1 MKGKSLLLI
10 DICCNLVDIRTC
22 YKRLLVEWNTI
33 ILEEWAPVAWA
44 KTLSDLDPANLL
56 PRGWSAWPAEEH
68 DPDSY
73 WFRLAHEVTKQ
84 IVGCGASLF
93 PSYDLQN
100 LVSIHDKPVLFTPR
114 TDNNNSLFSIL
125 ALFGVYIVQPP
136 PQIFSAL
143 KVIANNFQASTLS
156 PHSLHNLL
164 CDSLTNITGPSFEIK
179 AAHQVMRY
187 LALTSSPPTLELLSD
202 LPWFSR
208 PDGSLVSLTR
218 PSTNPRWII
227 PATEE
232 EARLFAD
239 DPYTLAWDC
248 VSDDLRVHLLK
259 AQAAAVLNV
268 TSLNVALV
276 SAFLHSRFSH
286 LDSFA
291 DELPEANATHH
302 FDWLVRFWTW
312 VAQWPARDSFFRT
325 QAERV
330 QHLHLL
336 PTSRK
341 SLRKMSSQVVV
352 FQTIPQAAVTAWG
365 ALGVHGLHDS
375 IPRDAVSILKEKSF
389 ALGQSAPGFV
399 SFLIRS
405 CDVNS
410 RPLLDQASFK
420 HIRDSLTSGLR
431 PEAEPELSVQD
442 QEKLLQLPVFMV
454 RHLPGKNSTLGP
466 ASGKR
471 IFINLPDDYPLP
483 RLKNDQIV
491 YVDMGDFST
500 ANLIKLADR
509 NRLEI
514 LSEFDILK
522 LAIEHWDSQP
532 MDLQDR
538 FISNIFENRHHT
550 FELRE
555 RLKTLNFVTVNQV
568 DHRVP
573 PRGLVHPHS
582 PLAVLYKGEAGRLP
596 TGRFSSSDY
605 LLVMQSEGFVDFFLN
620 ESIIQERI
628 EYFSSV
634 YSEGKP
640 IWQKATALVE
650 LLNQFW
656 ASSYRHLILGRRSLV
671 WFPSNGLT
679 LIAPDR
685 CRDSHRG
692 PHAHPYY
699 YDLCLTVLNRVVV
712 SSPGFRSAL
721 GWSES
726 DPIPPHVL
734 VEQLRQTLKLNLDG
748 KGDRL
753 IGLLNYLGQRYCD
766 GALTSEVTDDLKQ
779 VIDGQLWIPV
789 TARRALRSYDLVM
802 SKYAVLS
809 ESSLTAPFHQVDP
822 QLKYHRFLL
831 EMGCTQ
837 RYFPLNLAPQKCDT
851 YSSIGPH
858 SKPLLRS

>member
-1 MKGKSLLLI
+1 M
-10 DICCNLVDIRTC
+10 
-22 YKRLLVEWNTI
+22 
-33 ILEEWAPVAWA
+33 EEWVPVAWA
-44 KTLSDLDPANLL
+44 KTLSDLHPTNLL

-84 IVGCGASLF
+84 IVECGAPLF
-93 PSYDLQN
+93 PSYDLRH
-100 LVSIHDKPVLFTPR
+100 LVSIHFKSVLFTPR
-114 TDNNNSLFSIL
+114 NDDNHSLFSIL
-125 ALFGVYIVQPP
+125 ASFGVYVVQPP

-143 KVIANNFQASTLS
+143 QVIANNFQASTLS
-156 PHSLHNLL
+156 PCSLYNLL
-164 CDSLTNITGPSFEIK
+164 CDSLTNITGPSFEVK
-179 AAHQVMRY
+179 AAHQVMEY

-208 PDGSLVSLTR
+208 TDGSLVSLTR

-232 EARLFAD
+232 EARLFVD
-239 DPYTLAWDC
+239 DPHMLAWDC
-248 VSDDLRVHLLK
+248 VSDGLRVHLLK
-259 AQAAAVLNV
+259 ARAAEVLNV

-276 SAFLHSRFSH
+276 SALLDSRFSY
-286 LDSFA
+286 LDSST
-291 DELPEANATHH
+291 DELPEANVTHH

-312 VAQWPARDSFFRT
+312 IAQWPARENFFKT
-325 QAERV
+325 QAGRI

-352 FQTIPQAAVTAWG
+352 FQNIPWAAVTAWSG
-365 ALGVHGLHDS
+365 LGVHGLHDS
-375 IPRDAVSILKEKSF
+375 IPRDVVSILKEKSF
-389 ALGQSAPGFV
+389 ALDQSAPGFV

-405 CDVNS
+405 YDVDS
-410 RPLLDQASFK
+410 RPLLDPTSFK

-431 PEAEPELSVQD
+431 LEAEPEFSVQD
-442 QEKLLQLPVFMV
+442 QKKLLQLPVFMV
-454 RHLPGKNSTLGP
+454 RHLPRNNSTLGP

-483 RLKNDQIV
+483 RLENDQIV
-491 YVDMGDFST
+491 YVDMGDSCT
-500 ANLIKLADR
+500 ASLIRLVDR

-514 LSEFDILK
+514 CSELNILK

-532 MDLQDR
+532 TDLQDR
-538 FISNIFENRHHT
+538 FISNIFDNRRHT
-550 FELRE
+550 SELRE

-573 PRGLVHPHS
+573 PRGLIHPHS
-582 PLAVLYKGEAGRLP
+582 PLAVLYEGEAGRLP
-596 TGRFSSSDY
+596 TGRFCSRNY
-605 LLVMQSEGFVDFFLN
+605 LLVMQSEGFVDFSLD

-628 EYFSSV
+628 EYFSSA
-634 YSEGKP
+634 YAEGAH
-640 IWQKATALVE
+640 ISQKATALVK

-656 ASSYRHLILGRRSLV
+656 VSSYRHLILSRRSLV
-671 WFPSNGLT
+671 WFPSNGPT

-692 PHAHPYY
+692 PHDHPYY
-699 YDLCLTVLNRVVV
+699 YDLCLAVLNEVVV
-712 SSPGFRSAL
+712 SSRDFRSAL
-721 GWSES
+721 GWL
-726 DPIPPHVL
+726 DPIPSYIL
-734 VEQLRQTLKLNLDG
+734 VEQLRRTIKHNLDG

-753 IGLLNYLGQRYCD
+753 IKLLNYLGQRHSE
-766 GALTSEVTDDLKQ
+766 GALASEVADDLKQ

-789 TARRALRSYDLVM
+789 TVRRALSHDLVM

-809 ESSLTAPFHQVDP
+809 ESSLRAPFHQVDP
-822 QLKYHRFLL
+822 QLKHHRFLL

-837 RYFPLNLAPQKCDT
+837 RYLPLNV
-851 YSSIGPH
+851 GP
-858 SKPLLRS
+858 KIM